1 MQDLPHTYSV
11 SAASTPEGDIAL
23 AAAGLP
29 AIASAAPTEFGGP
42 GNRWSPETLLVAA
55 VADCFTL
62 SFRAVAA
69 ASKLAWVSLDVSAS
83 GTLDKVERR
92 LKDKKGSDFYA
103 VVEIEAEREESK
115 VARINVTIEERLL
128 REIDEEAEARGL
140 SRSGFLAE
148 AARTAMRKAAPGR
161 GRPTKHVRKAHSA

>member
-83 GTLDKVERR
+83 GTLDKVERATR
-92 LKDKKGSDFYA
+92 FTRIDVRAALRVPAGVDS
-103 VVEIEAEREESK
+103 
-115 VARINVTIEERLL
+115 ARAQRLL
-128 REIDEEAEARGL
+128 ERAEQICLISNSLVCPRHLEARVEVAG
-140 SRSGFLAE
+140 
-148 AARTAMRKAAPGR
+148 
-161 GRPTKHVRKAHSA
+161 